1 MAEKK
6 PAAKVATKKAAVKVS
21 TAAVKKA
28 PNPVQAEIK
37 KSKIE
42 KVEKVEVVKKIEKAE
57 KVEAVKISGA
67 VYATGKRKNSIA
79 RVYIVP
85 GKGTFVVNGRPMAE
99 YFKRKVLQLIV
110 TQPFIVANVEG
121 RFDVRA
127 MAVGGGLS
135 GQAGAVRHGIS
146 KALQLSD
153 SGLRGALKKAGF
165 LTRDSR
171 VVERKHFGHHKAR
184 RSTQFSKR

>member
-6 PAAKVATKKAAVKVS
+6 PAAKAATRKAAVKVS